1 MKQAAN
7 LNEKTPTQFITKK
20 KKLTL
25 LVSLHKLFSCHNFK
39 LINYIFYYDVRNLFV
54 NINIFFAA

>member
-7 LNEKTPTQFITKK
+7 LNQKTPTQFITKN
-20 KKLTL
+20 LTC
-25 LVSLHKLFSCHNFK
+25 LVSLHKLFSCHNFQ

-54 NINIFFAA
+54 NITIFFAA